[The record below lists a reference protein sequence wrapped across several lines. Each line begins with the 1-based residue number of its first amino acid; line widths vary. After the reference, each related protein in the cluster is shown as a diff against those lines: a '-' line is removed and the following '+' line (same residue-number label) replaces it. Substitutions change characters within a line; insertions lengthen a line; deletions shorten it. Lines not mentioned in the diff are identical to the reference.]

1 MIMFRRIKM
10 PLMKNILI
18 SIFMV
23 EQLQLK
29 RQEPLRPSTQPE
41 AVANN

>member
-10 PLMKNILI
+10 YLMKNILI
-18 SIFMV
+18 STFMV
-23 EQLQLK
+23 GQLQLK
-29 RQEPLRPSTQPE
+29 RQELLRPSTRPE